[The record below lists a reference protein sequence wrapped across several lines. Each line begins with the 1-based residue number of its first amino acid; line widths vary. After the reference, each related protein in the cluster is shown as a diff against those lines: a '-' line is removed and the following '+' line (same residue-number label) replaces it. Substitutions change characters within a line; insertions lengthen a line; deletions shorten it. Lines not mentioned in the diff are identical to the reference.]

1 MKTMKING
9 PNLPAVSPQ
18 PASSRG
24 NLTVGGTKPGGSTTQ
39 AAAPESTKTQSARP
53 VRISRF
59 PEEAAVFAY
68 TRHAT
73 VPPVQNQGQVDE
85 YV

>member
-9 PNLPAVSPQ
+9 PNLPTVSPQ

-24 NLTVGGTKPGGSTTQ
+24 VVAVGGAKSAGSTPQ
-39 AAAPESTKTQSARP
+39 AAGLDSTQTQSARP

-68 TRHAT
+68 TRNAT